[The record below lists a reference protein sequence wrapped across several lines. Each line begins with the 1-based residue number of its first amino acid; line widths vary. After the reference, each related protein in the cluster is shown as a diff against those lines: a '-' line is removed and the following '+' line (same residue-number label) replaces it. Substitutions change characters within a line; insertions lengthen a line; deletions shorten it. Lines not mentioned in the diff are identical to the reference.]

1 MARNDLKK
9 FLRDFDRVTND
20 VAFNAP
26 MEAAN
31 TVVNKLKKIGPS
43 WTGRFNNSWEIA
55 TPIRTFNAKGRK
67 AKAEAVPLKIRTL
80 KSRQKAKTLRASK
93 ESLFTIHNVSP

>member
-31 TVVNKLKKIGPS
+31 TVVNKLK
-43 WTGRFNNSWEIA
+43 
-55 TPIRTFNAKGRK
+55 
-67 AKAEAVPLKIRTL
+67 
-80 KSRQKAKTLRASK
+80 
-93 ESLFTIHNVSP
+93 